1 MKRTLALLLILA
13 LLSGCGG
20 GTIPPP
26 PENSVSDPGSLSAP
40 PDDEASEPE
49 EPEKPAD
56 PVEVLL
62 KELSL
67 EEKVGQLFFAR
78 CPAENAV
85 KDLTDYHL
93 GGFLLFSQDTRDK
106 TASDLIQTIAGY
118 QQAAAEDTGIPLLIG
133 VDEEGKTVVRISSNP
148 HLRDKKFSN
157 PKKLWE
163 AGMEAIDSETR
174 EKSLLLKALGI
185 NVNLAPVAD
194 VSTNPSDFMYD
205 RTTGRDAETAGLYV
219 ARVVDMHSRYGLGSV
234 LKHFPGYGNNKDTH
248 TGIAVDERPLETF
261 RTQDFLPFQAGMEA
275 GIQAGL
281 PPAVL
286 VSHNIVSC
294 MDAALPASL
303 SPEVHRI
310 LREDLGFEGVVMTDD
325 LAMDAVEAYAEDGS
339 AAVMALVAGNDLL
352 ITSDYKSQIPS
363 VIDAVGLGTL
373 DEAVIDAA
381 CARVLRWKLELGLL
395 APTEGGALTTHVS
408 SVP

>member
-26 PENSVSDPGSLSAP
+26 PENSVSDPSSLSAP

-118 QQAAAEDTGIPLLIG
+118 QQAAAEGIDLVLFVI
-133 VDEEGKTVVRISSNP
+133 VI
-148 HLRDKKFSN
+148 F
-157 PKKLWE
+157 
-163 AGMEAIDSETR
+163 
-174 EKSLLLKALGI
+174 
-185 NVNLAPVAD
+185 PV
-194 VSTNPSDFMYD
+194 T
-205 RTTGRDAETAGLYV
+205 
-219 ARVVDMHSRYGLGSV
+219 
-234 LKHFPGYGNNKDTH
+234 
-248 TGIAVDERPLETF
+248 
-261 RTQDFLPFQAGMEA
+261 
-275 GIQAGL
+275 
-281 PPAVL
+281 
-286 VSHNIVSC
+286 
-294 MDAALPASL
+294 
-303 SPEVHRI
+303 
-310 LREDLGFEGVVMTDD
+310 
-325 LAMDAVEAYAEDGS
+325 
-339 AAVMALVAGNDLL
+339 
-352 ITSDYKSQIPS
+352 
-363 VIDAVGLGTL
+363 
-373 DEAVIDAA
+373 
-381 CARVLRWKLELGLL
+381 
-395 APTEGGALTTHVS
+395 
-408 SVP
+408 

>member
-26 PENSVSDPGSLSAP
+26 PEDSVSDPGSLSAP
-40 PDDEASEPE
+40 PDDEAVEPE

-85 KDLTDYHL
+85 KDLADYHL
-93 GGFLLFSQDTRDK
+93 GGYLLFSQDTRDK

-118 QQAAAEDTGIPLLIG
+118 QCTAAEDTGIPLLIG

-163 AGMEAIDSETR
+163 AGMEAVDSETQ
-174 EKSLLLKALGI
+174 EKSLLLKALGV

-194 VSTNPSDFMYD
+194 VSTDPKDFMYD

-219 ARVVDMHSRYGLGSV
+219 ARVVDMQSRYGLGSV
-234 LKHFPGYGNNKDTH
+234 LKHFPGYGNNRDTH

-261 RTQDFLPFQAGMEA
+261 QTQDFLPFQAGMEA
-275 GIQAGL
+275 GAGL
-281 PPAVL
+281 SPAVL
-286 VSHNIVSC
+286 MSHNIVNC
-294 MDAALPASL
+294 MDAAYPASL

-325 LAMDAVEAYAEDGS
+325 LAMDAVAAYAEEGS
-339 AAVMALVAGNDLL
+339 AAVMALKAGNDLL
-352 ITSDYKSQIPS
+352 ITSDYQTQIPS
-363 VIDAVGLGTL
+363 VIDAVGLGAL

-381 CARVLRWKLELGLL
+381 CLRVLRWKLELGLL
-395 APTEGGALTTHVS
+395 ELTEDGELTACVP